1 VTRRLAACVEAW
13 PGCSTGDYDPH
24 CCRFPKSCSCTV
36 YGDEVTD
43 ADLEPAAEPRQRPDQ
58 HEGRI
63 MTTYHLNLTVEQF
76 EPSTPDGQDGTSVTV
91 ARVNGEFDD
100 PAMAASHL
108 RAVADR
114 LDPPKPPRPA
124 YRRPPAGTGIT
135 RAAVE
140 RGVRPVVEPMYPHDP
155 ECNTIHDGSCPPPVT
170 VDHPGDRIDVPD
182 AALTTR
188 AVTKVVADVMDR
200 ARRMEPHRR
209 A

>member
-1 VTRRLAACVEAW
+1 
-13 PGCSTGDYDPH
+13 
-24 CCRFPKSCSCTV
+24 V
-36 YGDEVTD
+36 YGDEVAD

-58 HEGRI
+58 HEGRT
-63 MTTYHLNLTVEQF
+63 MTTYHLNLTVGRF
-76 EPSTPDGQDGTSVTV
+76 ESDTPGTVV

-114 LDPPKPPRPA
+114 LDPPRSA
-124 YRRPPAGTGIT
+124 YRSVT
-135 RAAVE
+135 RGADLSV
-140 RGVRPVVEPMYPHDP
+140 HDP
-155 ECNTIHDGSCPPPVT
+155 ECNTIHDGPCPPPVT

-209 A
+209 T